1 MQRTEAIRRSRS
13 ERLCDFRSSM
23 ASYQFINHSNNSQVR
38 NFHSGD
44 VTRGRSKA
52 LMRLHTILRTIS
64 SFPPPETP
72 KDPSPSS
79 SPVFDVLESNIV
91 ALRGEE
97 DNRALFD
104 IDLNLGLD
112 SPLPPPLEA
121 EKSESLAGVVGEVAE
136 IDSPVLSVGECD
148 LKETAKMFGTN
159 VVEIENGEETEIVG
173 EKTMDISEITTIEV
187 QCLEM
192 NSDRI
197 SAESVG
203 LNEVKHEGEEAYKS
217 KGSLDLLIE
226 AAKLISGEFEDDE
239 PEQNLKQLP
248 SQNMEPSGEFF
259 REKKNETAMDE
270 SSAAKR
276 GSKRLKQN
284 ECWME
289 ELYGDFEDVSPVVR
303 SNRGRNQ
310 VLPHKYRDSVLEPL
324 KPLSRHRSSAAVST
338 KRRSR

>member
-1 MQRTEAIRRSRS
+1 
-13 ERLCDFRSSM
+13 M

-44 VTRGRSKA
+44 VTRGRSKS

-79 SPVFDVLESNIV
+79 SPVFDVLQSNIV
-91 ALRGEE
+91 ALRDGE

-148 LKETAKMFGTN
+148 LKETAKMFGN
-159 VVEIENGEETEIVG
+159 DVVIENGEEAEIVG
-173 EKTMDISEITTIEV
+173 EKTTDISEITTIEV
-187 QCLEM
+187 QCLEL
-192 NSDRI
+192 NSDRV

-203 LNEVKHEGEEAYKS
+203 LNEVKHEEEEEEAYKS

-239 PEQNLKQLP
+239 TERNLKQQP
-248 SQNMEPSGEFF
+248 SQNMELSGEFF
-259 REKKNETAMDE
+259 RETKNETAMDE

-276 GSKRLKQN
+276 GSKRRKQN
-284 ECWME
+284 ECWID

-338 KRRSR
+338 KRRSRKCS